1 VLGIYGELRFSYV
14 HTEIA
19 WRSPVLKNEP
29 FLLEA
34 SRQEVCLLLH
44 GLGGGAYEMQLIG
57 EYLHSKGLSV
67 QAINYPGH
75 DRPSAKMPASSWQDW
90 YGHIRRTYE
99 SLASH
104 YDDVHVIGFSTGC
117 PLALHLAT
125 EFPIKKLVLLS
136 PFFAIRREWFYLL
149 PPEAY
154 LYSLGRLIDDVP
166 RRSLPIRD
174 QQMRSHAEKAAYFRT
189 FNLPSVRSAFEL
201 IDQVKVRLPEICVP
215 TLTIQSPRDSVVD
228 PSGAIFLYDH
238 LGSPTKKLHWL
249 KHSDHAIALDSER
262 EEVFQCTC
270 DFLEG
275 KS

>member
-1 VLGIYGELRFSYV
+1 LQ
-14 HTEIA
+14 
-19 WRSPVLKNEP
+19 VLKNEP
-29 FLLEA
+29 FILEA

-44 GLGGGAYEMQLIG
+44 GLGGGAYEMQLLG

-75 DRPSAKMPASSWQDW
+75 DRPSAKMPASTWQDW
-90 YGHIRRTYE
+90 YGHIRNTYE
-99 SLASH
+99 SLSSR
-104 YDDVHVIGFSTGC
+104 YGQVNVIGFSTGC

-125 EFPIKKLVLLS
+125 EFSIKKLVLLS

-166 RRSLPIRD
+166 RRHPPIRD
-174 QQMRSHAEKAAYFRT
+174 QQVRRHAEQAAYFRT

-215 TLTIQSPRDSVVD
+215 TLIIQSPRDSVVD
-228 PSGAIFLYDH
+228 PSGATFLYDH
-238 LGSPTKKLHWL
+238 LGSQTKKLHWL
-249 KHSDHAIALDSER
+249 KDSDHAIALDSER
-262 EEVFQCTC
+262 EEVFQHTF
-270 DFLEG
+270 DFLE
-275 KS
+275 SC